1 MTATKERT
9 ELVEV
14 KMHFELPVYIPAVDS
29 DGQITYKRTDVAP
42 ENGLKVKVP
51 AYATESKDALEKF
64 LQQEYEDNCI
74 DMYCPS
80 HPNIWVYDENHEDGG
95 DFKFEWSTGYYN

>member
-1 MTATKERT
+1 MTATEERT

-14 KMHFELPVYIPAVDS
+14 DLSFELPVYIPAVGS
-29 DGQITYKRTDVAP
+29 DGQLTYKRTDVAP

-64 LQQEYEDNCI
+64 LQQEYEDKCI
-74 DMYCPS
+74 DMYCPTEA
-80 HPNIWVYDENHEDGG
+80 NIWLGDKNDKRGG
-95 DFKFEWSTGYYN
+95 NFKFELTMGQYD

>member
-14 KMHFELPVYIPAVDS
+14 MLHFELPVYIPSVGS
-29 DGQITYKRTDVAP
+29 NGELTYKKTDVAP

-51 AYATESKDALEKF
+51 AYAAENKRALGDF
-64 LQQEYEDNCI
+64 LFLDYQDNDC
-74 DMYCPS
+74 DVVSPE
-80 HPNIWVYDENHEDGG
+80 HANIWVDDENHEYGG
-95 DFKFEWSTGYYN
+95 EFKFNWSSGRYD